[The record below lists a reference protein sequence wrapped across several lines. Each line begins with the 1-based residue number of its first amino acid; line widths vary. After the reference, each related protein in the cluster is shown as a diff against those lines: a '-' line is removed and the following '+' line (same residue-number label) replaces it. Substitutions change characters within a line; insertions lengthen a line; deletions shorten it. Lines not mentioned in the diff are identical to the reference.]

1 MQKLK
6 KYLRLIHHLFLPGFT
21 NYRIIYNKKNI
32 IEKKKQ
38 TNAKIE
44 KISQADPPSL
54 PAGVY
59 RLPPGPLLLSPTNF
73 ITGFITEV
81 SRNQL
86 D

>member
-6 KYLRLIHHLFLPGFT
+6 MNLRLGCT
-21 NYRIIYNKKNI
+21 DYRNIYNKKYHR
-32 IEKKKQ
+32 KKQ
-38 TNAKIE
+38 KNAKIE

-81 SRNQL
+81 SHNQL